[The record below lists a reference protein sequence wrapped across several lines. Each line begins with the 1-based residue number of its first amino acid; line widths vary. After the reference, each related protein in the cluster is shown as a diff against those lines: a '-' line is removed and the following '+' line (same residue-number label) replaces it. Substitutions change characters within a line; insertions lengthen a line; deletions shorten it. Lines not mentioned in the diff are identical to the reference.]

1 MKIPEDGFNGI
12 VGTLWEE
19 DVQMMYGKLKD
30 GKR

>member
-1 MKIPEDGFNGI
+1 MKIPDDGFSGI
-12 VGTLWEE
+12 VGTSWAE